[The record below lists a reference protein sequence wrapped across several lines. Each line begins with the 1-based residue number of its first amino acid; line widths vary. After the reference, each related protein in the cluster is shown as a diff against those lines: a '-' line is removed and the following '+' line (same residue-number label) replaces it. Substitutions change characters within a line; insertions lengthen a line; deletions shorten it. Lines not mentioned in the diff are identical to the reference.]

1 MECHLLLPLAMSCM
15 TKLPLPPRSQF
26 ISRLLRNVVYAL
38 LIIFVSLV
46 VGMCGY
52 HFIEG
57 LSWVDAYLNATMILS
72 GMGPV
77 NDLHTEA
84 GKLFAGTYALY
95 SGFSILIV
103 IGFVLAPVA
112 HRFLHKFHLDTEQK

>member
-1 MECHLLLPLAMSCM
+1 M